1 MLKPSHFCG
10 VSRVNHFQSWVLRL
24 SRSKQLPW
32 RKVDGPMWTI
42 GSGRVVEAD
51 VLTRPTFAL
60 LLAHSCSTTCFTF
73 ALLSAYFCT
82 TFVLIFLFF
91 LCLRVYELIQLV
103 YFGYKARSVCGFQ
116 LYFLCSCRYKLN
128 IGCIIS
134 HILDNGCWEGFGSW
148 CTVTLTHPS
157 SGTMSR
163 RAKTHLIMTILGG
176 DSPSKTDTICLLLFF
191 YSENIVSVCVCLSV
205 IGGLEGWGV

>member
-1 MLKPSHFCG
+1 
-10 VSRVNHFQSWVLRL
+10 
-24 SRSKQLPW
+24 
-32 RKVDGPMWTI
+32 MWTI

-82 TFVLIFLFF
+82 TFEMLLFLLSYFSYVFGCSYVWVVSSCIFLI
-91 LCLRVYELIQLV
+91 LGTICVY
-103 YFGYKARSVCGFQ
+103 GFQ
-116 LYFLCSCRYKLN
+116 YWLYFLCSCRYKLN
-128 IGCIIS
+128 ISCIIS
-134 HILDNGCWEGFGSW
+134 HILDNGCWVGFGSW

-176 DSPSKTDTICLLLFF
+176 DSPSKTDTICLLLCF
-191 YSENIVSVCVCLSV
+191 YSENIVNVCVCLSV
-205 IGGLEGWGV
+205 NGGLEGWGF

>member
-1 MLKPSHFCG
+1 
-10 VSRVNHFQSWVLRL
+10 
-24 SRSKQLPW
+24 
-32 RKVDGPMWTI
+32 MWTI

-51 VLTRPTFAL
+51 VVTRPTFAL

-82 TFVLIFLFF
+82 TFEMLLFLLSYFCYVFVSSCVWIVSSCIFWILGTMCHLWVPVLVVFSLFLQ
-91 LCLRVYELIQLV
+91 IQVEYL
-103 YFGYKARSVCGFQ
+103 
-116 LYFLCSCRYKLN
+116 
-128 IGCIIS
+128 GCIIS
-134 HILDNGCWEGFGSW
+134 HILDNGCWVGFGSW

-176 DSPSKTDTICLLLFF
+176 DSSSKTFTICLLLCF